1 MIATDIVNGERIA
14 ALAQSYEADIVH
26 FLRDLIA
33 IPAESSHEGPVIQRI
48 RQEMEKVGF
57 DEIRIDP
64 MGNILGRIGTGKTVI
79 MMDSHTDTVGVG
91 DPKEWA
97 WDPYQGKVE
106 DGYVYGRGSCDQRA
120 GMASMVYA
128 GKLIKELSLQGD
140 YTLYV
145 VGSVQEEDCDG
156 LPWLYIL
163 NEDGIRPDCVVITE
177 PSSLRIYRGHRG
189 RMEIEVHLRGKS
201 CHASAP
207 ERGDNPIYKMSRLVQ
222 EVEQLNTRLVSDPF
236 LGKGSIAVTEIRS
249 LSPSLCAVPGACS
262 IHLDRRLTAGETK
275 ESAVAEVKAL
285 PSAVDAEVEI
295 LSYDTPSYTGLRY
308 PMEKYYPTWVLEE
321 SHPLAQ
327 AAIQTYKTLWQKP
340 PVVDKW
346 TFSTNGVGSM
356 GLMGVPTIG
365 FGPGEEEVAH
375 SVIERVPIRDLVEAT
390 QFYAAFPLIFVG
402 QAPSPANPCTIPSHG
417 TSPGQRLA
425 GESACPTQPKRH
437 V

>member
-1 MIATDIVNGERIA
+1 MTSTITLDRRRLA
-14 ALAQSYEADIVH
+14 ALAQSYEADIVQ

-33 IPAESSHEGPVIQRI
+33 IPAESSHEGPVIARI

-57 DEIRIDP
+57 DEVRIDP
-64 MGNILGRIGTGKTVI
+64 MGNILGRIGSGKSVI

-97 WDPYQGKVE
+97 WDPYRGKVE
-106 DGYVYGRGSCDQRA
+106 DGYIYGRGACDQRA

-128 GKLIKELSLQGD
+128 GKLIKELGLAGD

-163 NEDGIRPDCVVITE
+163 KEDGIRPDCVVITE

-207 ERGDNPIYKMSRLVQ
+207 ERGDNPVYKMSRLVA
-222 EVEQLNTRLVSDPF
+222 EVEKLNTRLREDPF
-236 LGKGSIAVTEIRS
+236 LGRGTIAVTEIRS

-275 ESAVAEVKAL
+275 ESALAEVKAL
-285 PSAVDAEVEI
+285 AGAEDAEIEI
-295 LSYDTPSYTGLRY
+295 LNYETPSYTGLRY

-321 SHPLAQ
+321 SHPLAL
-327 AAIQTYKTLWQKP
+327 AAVATYETLWQKP

-375 SVIERVPIRDLVEAT
+375 SVVERVPIRHLVEAA
-390 QFYAAFPLIFVG
+390 QFYAAFPLIFSERQVG
-402 QAPSPANPCTIPSHG
+402 PRKGNG
-417 TSPGQRLA
+417 
-425 GESACPTQPKRH
+425 
-437 V
+437 

>member
-1 MIATDIVNGERIA
+1 
-14 ALAQSYEADIVH
+14 
-26 FLRDLIA
+26 
-33 IPAESSHEGPVIQRI
+33 
-48 RQEMEKVGF
+48 
-57 DEIRIDP
+57 
-64 MGNILGRIGTGKTVI
+64 MGNILGRIGSGKTVI

-97 WDPYQGKVE
+97 WDPYAGKVE
-106 DGYVYGRGSCDQRA
+106 RRLYLWPRLCDQRG

-128 GKLIKELSLQGD
+128 GKMIKELELTGD

-156 LPWLYIL
+156 LSWLYIL
-163 NEDGIRPDCVVITE
+163 KEDGIRPDCVVITE
-177 PSSLRIYRGHRG
+177 PSKLGIYRGHRG
-189 RMEIEVHLRGKS
+189 RMEIEVHLRGRS

-207 ERGDNPIYKMSRLVQ
+207 ERGDNPIYKMARLVA
-222 EVEQLNTRLVSDPF
+222 EVEKLNERLRSDPF

-285 PSAVDAEVEI
+285 PGVGDAEIEI
-295 LSYDTPSYTGLRY
+295 LTYDTPSYTGLRY
-308 PMEKYYPTWVLEE
+308 PMEKYYPTWVLDEA
-321 SHPLAQ
+321 HPLAQ
-327 AAIQTYKTLWQKP
+327 AAIRTYRELWDRA

-346 TFSTNGVGSM
+346 TFSTNGVASM

-375 SVIERVPIRDLVEAT
+375 SVGERIPIHHLVEAA
-390 QFYAAFPLIFVG
+390 QFYAAFPLTYVE
-402 QAPSPANPCTIPSHG
+402 TVK
-417 TSPGQRLA
+417 QRN
-425 GESACPTQPKRH
+425 G
-437 V
+437 

>member
-1 MIATDIVNGERIA
+1 MNSIATEALNRERLA
-14 ALAQSYEADIVH
+14 KLAQSYESDMVQ

-33 IPAESSHEGPVIQRI
+33 IPAESCQEGPVIARI

-57 DEIRIDP
+57 DEVRVDG
-64 MGNILGRIGTGKTVI
+64 MGNILGRIGSGKSVI

-97 WDPYQGKVE
+97 WDPYRGKVE
-106 DGYVYGRGSCDQRA
+106 NGYIYGRGACDQRA

-128 GKLIKELSLQGD
+128 GKMINELGLRGD

-156 LPWLYIL
+156 LSWLYIL

-177 PSSLRIYRGHRG
+177 PSKLGIYRGHRG
-189 RMEIEVHLRGKS
+189 RMEIEVHVRGRS

-207 ERGDNPIYKMSRLVQ
+207 ERGDNPIYRMARLVA
-222 EVEQLNTRLVSDPF
+222 EVEKLNQRLPSDPF

-275 ESAVAEVKAL
+275 QSAIAEVKAL
-285 PSAVDAEVEI
+285 PGLGEAEVEI
-295 LSYDTPSYTGLRY
+295 LSYDVPSYTGLRY
-308 PMEKYYPTWVLEE
+308 PMEKYYPTWVLDE
-321 SHPLAQ
+321 SHPLAV
-327 AAIQTYKTLWQKP
+327 AAVNTWGALWDRP

-346 TFSTNGVGSM
+346 TFSTNGVASM

-375 SVIERVPIRDLVEAT
+375 SVGERVPIRHLVEAA
-390 QFYAAFPLIFVG
+390 QFYAAFPLTYVDTVKKG
-402 QAPSPANPCTIPSHG
+402 HG
-417 TSPGQRLA
+417 
-425 GESACPTQPKRH
+425 
-437 V
+437 

>member
-1 MIATDIVNGERIA
+1 MSIPAIGSNLAARLAER
-14 ALAQSYEADIVH
+14 AQAYEGDMVR
-26 FLRDLIA
+26 FLRDLVA
-33 IPAESSHEGPVIQRI
+33 IPAESGHEGPVIARI

-57 DEIRIDP
+57 DEVRIDG
-64 MGNILGRIGTGKTVI
+64 MGNILGRIGSGKTII

-91 DPKEWA
+91 DPKEWS

-106 DGYVYGRGSCDQRA
+106 DGYIYGRGSSDQRG

-128 GKLIKELSLQGD
+128 GKLIKELGLRGD
-140 YTLYV
+140 YTLYM

-156 LPWLYIL
+156 LCWRYIL

-177 PSSLRIYRGHRG
+177 PSGLGIYRGHRG

-207 ERGDNPIYKMSRLVQ
+207 ERGDNPIYKMTRLVE
-222 EVEQLNTRLVSDPF
+222 EVEKLNTRLKDDPF
-236 LGKGSIAVTEIRS
+236 LGKGTIAVTEIRS

-275 ESAVAEVKAL
+275 ESALAEVKAL
-285 PSAVDAEVEI
+285 PGAGGAEIEI
-295 LSYDTPSYTGLRY
+295 LTYDVPSYTGLRY

-321 SHPLAQ
+321 SHPLTQ
-327 AAIQTYKTLWQKP
+327 AAISTYRALWNRE

-365 FGPGEEEVAH
+365 FGPGEEDVAH
-375 SVIERVPIRDLVEAT
+375 SVVERVPIRHLVEAA
-390 QFYAAFPLIFVG
+390 QFYAAFPLTYMATLKKLNG
-402 QAPSPANPCTIPSHG
+402 
-417 TSPGQRLA
+417 
-425 GESACPTQPKRH
+425 
-437 V
+437 

>member
-1 MIATDIVNGERIA
+1 MNATLTETLNREQLA
-14 ALAQSYEADIVH
+14 ALAESYEPDIVR

-33 IPAESSHEGPVIQRI
+33 IPAESGHEGPVIARI
-48 RQEMEKVGF
+48 RQEMEKTGF
-57 DEIRIDP
+57 DEVRIDG
-64 MGNILGRIGTGKTVI
+64 MGNILGRIGSGKTVV
-79 MMDSHTDTVGVG
+79 MMDSHTDTVGIG
-91 DPKEWA
+91 DPQEWG
-97 WDPYQGKVE
+97 WDPYRGKVE
-106 DGYVYGRGSCDQRA
+106 NGYVYGRGACDQRA

-128 GKLIKELSLQGD
+128 GKMIKQLGLGGD

-163 NEDGIRPDCVVITE
+163 REDGIRPDCVVITE

-189 RMEIEVHLRGKS
+189 RVEIEVHLRGKS

-207 ERGDNPIYKMSRLVQ
+207 ERGDNPIYKTARLVA
-222 EVEQLNTRLVSDPF
+222 EVEKLNTRLRADPF
-236 LGKGSIAVTEIRS
+236 LGKGTIAVTEIRS

-275 ESAVAEVKAL
+275 ETALAEVKAL
-285 PSAVDAEVEI
+285 PGADAAEIEI

-321 SHPLAQ
+321 SHPLTQ
-327 AAIQTYKTLWQKP
+327 AAVRTYRALWKKS

-375 SVIERVPIRDLVEAT
+375 SVFERVPIRHLVEAA
-390 QFYAAFPLIFVG
+390 QFYAAFPLIFS
-402 QAPSPANPCTIPSHG
+402 QA
-417 TSPGQRLA
+417 
-425 GESACPTQPKRH
+425 H

>member
-1 MIATDIVNGERIA
+1 MSLATEIISRARLAEA
-14 ALAQSYEADIVH
+14 AESYEPAMVQ

-33 IPAESSHEGPVIQRI
+33 IPAESCQEGPVIARI

-57 DEIRIDP
+57 DEIRVDG
-64 MGNILGRIGTGKTVI
+64 MGNILGRIGSGKTVI

-106 DGYVYGRGSCDQRA
+106 GGYIYGRGACDQRG
-120 GMASMVYA
+120 GMASLVYA
-128 GKLIKELSLQGD
+128 GRLIKDLDLAGD
-140 YTLYV
+140 YTLWV

-177 PSSLRIYRGHRG
+177 PSKLGIYRGHRG

-207 ERGDNPIYKMSRLVQ
+207 ERGDNPVYKMARLVA
-222 EVEQLNTRLVSDPF
+222 EVEMLNDRLRSDPF
-236 LGKGSIAVTEIRS
+236 LGKGTIAVTQIRS
-249 LSPSLCAVPGACS
+249 LTPSLCAVPGACS

-275 ESAVAEVKAL
+275 ESALAEVKAL
-285 PSAVDAEVEI
+285 PGTEDAEIEI
-295 LSYDTPSYTGLRY
+295 LNYDTPSYTGLRY
-308 PMEKYYPTWVLEE
+308 PMEKYYPTWVLDEA
-321 SHPLAQ
+321 HPLAR
-327 AAIQTYKTLWQKP
+327 AAVRTFGALWDRP

-346 TFSTNGVGSM
+346 TFSTNGVATM

-375 SVIERVPIRDLVEAT
+375 SVGERMPIQHLVDAA
-390 QFYAAFPLIFVG
+390 QFYAAFPLTYVETLRQG
-402 QAPSPANPCTIPSHG
+402 NG
-417 TSPGQRLA
+417 
-425 GESACPTQPKRH
+425 
-437 V
+437 